1 MEDFGVRAWGLGLVG
16 LTGTKPMFFRG
27 LNKKEKG
34 FGAHYTIIIIRTPP
48 QKKNSVGNYLGS
60 YIMPP
65 QPDTDVLACQT
76 AEAHTCMTT
85 QGRYPFKGWLSEW

>member
-16 LTGTKPMFFRG
+16 LTRTKPMFFRG

-48 QKKNSVGNYLGS
+48 PQKKK
-60 YIMPP
+60 I
-65 QPDTDVLACQT
+65 VLVII
-76 AEAHTCMTT
+76 
-85 QGRYPFKGWLSEW
+85 